1 MLGEGGTGTGSVLGL
16 IMGVGTEPEDVAA
29 LPVATASEFV
39 VFSTVVLEGF
49 LEASVFPGTSC
60 LCFD

>member
-16 IMGVGTEPEDVAA
+16 IEGVCTEPDGA
-29 LPVATASEFV
+29 ASEFV
-39 VFSTVVLEGF
+39 AFIEVIFEVF
-49 LEASVFPGTSC
+49 LEASVLLGTSC